1 MSNHDYC
8 NIGSTVT
15 DDNKPI
21 IMVCASSIN
30 ITMEDGELQWTM
42 TTEDAFKLSDQLIN
56 RAVAAITMAAEEQEH
71 IDAI

>member
-1 MSNHDYC
+1 MNEYC

-21 IMVCASSIN
+21 IMICASSIN

-56 RAVAAITMAAEEQEH
+56 RAVAATTMAAEEQGH
-71 IDAI
+71 TDAL